1 MARTV
6 SAYLA
11 GAVGDDVAYTSEQ
24 FGHEDA
30 RFTLNV
36 YTHAVKQ
43 RQRLSQAEL
52 VEFNRATEWAQM
64 GLSDDGR
71 CRARTSDL
79 LLVRRD
85 SSRLGVS
92 LQAV

>member
-52 VEFNRATEWAQM
+52 AEFNRATEWAQM
-64 GLSDDGR
+64 G
-71 CRARTSDL
+71 TSDVVVPMPVA
-79 LLVRRD
+79 VREND
-85 SSRLGVS
+85 SARELAS
-92 LQAV
+92 

>member
-52 VEFNRATEWAQM
+52 VSSTARPNGHKWVFPMMGGAGLEPATSC
-64 GLSDDGR
+64 L
-71 CRARTSDL
+71 
-79 LLVRRD
+79 
-85 SSRLGVS
+85 
-92 LQAV
+92 